1 MSEYDTDSLARLEP
15 VYQQQLGLTSAPFPP
30 THEDRFLY
38 LDADRLQRLHM
49 LQHLTDYSSLL
60 LMVIGERGIGKTS
73 LMDRFIK
80 EARPEWRVCQVNAN
94 TMMDAGLLL
103 YDIARGFGLPAP
115 SQEHGA
121 LQEELVAQ
129 LVKLRQN
136 NWIPLLII
144 DDAHELPQ
152 DALEALF
159 HLADVESGEGSLLR
173 IILFCEPQIQTM
185 LEQPAIQSLR
195 ERITHSIDIP
205 PLTEEQTAE
214 YLRHRLAVA
223 GLATSSPFS
232 MKDIH
237 QIYRLSDGIP
247 ARINEA
253 AHVMLSEGLAGR
265 AESPGQATGRF
276 RPTPTHLLLG
286 LLALLVVIAL
296 WFQDDINRALQEPAQ
311 TARPP
316 VERHPDSI
324 KPAPPAPLAFEMP
337 TTTSPAAGETGQQ
350 PRRPAEPRAPALIER
365 QRATPPA
372 VHPTET
378 PAPGMAKTRP
388 ESASAHPTE
397 SGPEPEA
404 PSQPAPVVTQ
414 KPAAPATTTESAQP
428 APPPARPAPPPP
440 ARILAINP
448 ATLTGS
454 KQPQTLTLEGEN
466 FRADDKVQVNWNDGQ
481 KILSAQQVEWRDKNE
496 IRITLTTGTQADDWQ
511 VRIRR
516 GKQTSA
522 PASFRVTAAK
532 PDSAI
537 PVQLWDSAW
546 ISRQPPRHLTLQLL
560 ASGQKGNIEKFV
572 KRHGLTNM
580 TVAFETRRERKP
592 LYVLILG
599 SYPDRAQASLAATQ
613 LPTSLKNVKPWIRD
627 FASIQKQL
635 KTAAAAPAK
644 ATTVVATPLPS
655 SINLNDQ
662 IAWLWAQDPR
672 HYTLQLMSGPNEAA
686 IRDFIRRYRLKG
698 KAIYYRTLRDGQSR
712 YTLIY
717 GSYPDRAQ
725 ARAAIAR
732 LSPTLQKTGPWARSF
747 ASIHAELPAP

>member
-1 MSEYDTDSLARLEP
+1 MSEYDVEQLARLEP

-80 EARPEWRVCQVNAN
+80 EAKPEWRICQVNAN
-94 TMMDAGLLL
+94 TMMDAGQLL

-159 HLADVESGEGSLLR
+159 HLADVESGEDSLLR

-185 LEQPAIQSLR
+185 LEQPAIQGLR
-195 ERITHSIDIP
+195 DRITHSIDIP

-253 AHVMLSEGLAGR
+253 AHVMLSEGQTGNG
-265 AESPGQATGRF
+265 ESPGNATGRF

-286 LLALLVVIAL
+286 LMALLVVTAL

-311 TARPP
+311 TALQP
-316 VERHPDSI
+316 VEQHPDSL

-337 TTTSPAAGETGQQ
+337 TTSPTAGEASQKPRQLEQQ
-350 PRRPAEPRAPALIER
+350 APARIERQQVAPAVIPLIEKPAPAVVETRPAEVP
-365 QRATPPA
+365 
-372 VHPTET
+372 
-378 PAPGMAKTRP
+378 P
-388 ESASAHPTE
+388 EST
-397 SGPEPEA
+397 PEVP
-404 PSQPAPVVTQ
+404 PQPAPAVTE
-414 KPAAPATTTESAQP
+414 KPAAPDTTAQTTQP
-428 APPPARPAPPPP
+428 VPPPVPP
-440 ARILAINP
+440 AQILAISP
-448 ATLTGS
+448 ATVTGS
-454 KQPQTLTLEGEN
+454 KQPQTLTLKGEN
-466 FRADDKVQVNWNDGQ
+466 FRPDDKVQVNWKDGQ
-481 KILSAQQVEWRDKNE
+481 KILSPKQVQWQGKDE

-516 GKQTSA
+516 GAQTSA
-522 PASFRVTAAK
+522 PASFRVKTART
-532 PDSAI
+532 DTAI
-537 PVQLWDSAW
+537 PTRLWDSDW
-546 ISRQPPRHLTLQLL
+546 INRQPPRHLTLQLL
-560 ASGQKGNIEKFV
+560 ASGHKGNIEKFV
-572 KRHGLTNM
+572 RQHGLANM
-580 TVAFETRRERKP
+580 TVAFETRRDRKP

-599 SYPDRAQASLAATQ
+599 SYPDRAQASQAATQ
-613 LPTSLKNVKPWIRD
+613 LPASLKNVKPWIRD
-627 FASIQKQL
+627 FASIHKQL
-635 KTAAAAPAK
+635 KTAAATPAR
-644 ATTVVATPLPS
+644 ATAITVSPLPGS
-655 SINLNDQ
+655 SNLTDQ
-662 IAWLWAQDPR
+662 VAWLWAQDPR
-672 HYTLQLMSGPNEAA
+672 HYTLQLMSGPSEAA
-686 IRDFIRRYRLKG
+686 TRDFIRRHRLKG
-698 KAIYYRTLRDGQSR
+698 KAIYYRTVRDGQSR
-712 YTLIY
+712 YNLIY

-725 ARAAIAR
+725 ARAAIQT
-732 LSPTLQKTGPWARSF
+732 LSPALQKTGPWARSF